1 MGIHHAGLGKDG
13 MALFIC
19 VYLRESVAQFL
30 WLRLAALGKMRA
42 NHLDDV
48 PPFQYLFP
56 QCNMRRREFVTL
68 IGVAA
73 TLPFAA
79 RAQDAG
85 RTYRLGSLHINL
97 RNSPHHVALFDELRR
112 LGFVDGQNLVVDTQG
127 YGLRV
132 EQLAEHASELV
143 KARVDVIICGGTA
156 AIRAAQQATKTIP
169 ILATTNG

>member
-1 MGIHHAGLGKDG
+1 
-13 MALFIC
+13 
-19 VYLRESVAQFL
+19 
-30 WLRLAALGKMRA
+30 
-42 NHLDDV
+42 
-48 PPFQYLFP
+48 
-56 QCNMRRREFVTL
+56 MRRREFVTL